1 MNLYSTCVCV
11 CVHVCVFE
19 KLASFFLQGIGVV
32 AMGIYIHI
40 EMSNNTLNFVV
51 IELYFVTSENW
62 PMSTL
67 RNRIPVTC
75 FFLRSEI
82 QDLSPTRD

>member
-1 MNLYSTCVCV
+1 MNLYSTCV

-40 EMSNNTLNFVV
+40 EMLNNTLNFVV

>member
-1 MNLYSTCVCV
+1 MYLRSWHRFSYKALGS
-11 CVHVCVFE
+11 
-19 KLASFFLQGIGVV
+19 LLW
-32 AMGIYIHI
+32 IYIYI
-40 EMSNNTLNFVV
+40 EILDDTLNFVV